1 MFLDALLVVSDA
13 QAITVDVVS
22 TNTIDLGNPTVKN
35 RVGSGEP
42 MCFLITVDVAADGT
56 TGDETYAFEV
66 ISSASSNLS
75 SPTVLNRRA
84 FLAGQHT
91 QLGAGAKVILDVPP
105 FQPQQR
111 FLGLNYDVGG
121 TTPSI
126 TVTAALQPRSMAE
139 ESLINYS
146 KGYTV

>member
-1 MFLDALLVVSDA
+1 MFLDALLLVSDA
-13 QAITVDVVS
+13 QAVSADAVS

-35 RVGSGEP
+35 RIGTGEP
-42 MCFLITVDVAADGT
+42 VAFLITVDVSADGT

-84 FLAGQHT
+84 FTAGQHT
-91 QLGAGAKVILDVPP
+91 QLTAGTRLLLDVPGGTP
-105 FQPQQR
+105 TQR

-121 TTPSI
+121 TTPTI
-126 TVTAALQPRSMAE
+126 TVTAALMPRSMAE
-139 ESLINYS
+139 ESLTNYS
-146 KGYTV
+146 KNYAV